1 MARRKS
7 INVTSANTA
16 NGPFSVS
23 TKLNKD
29 GKKLVYTV
37 NARSVIYKSF
47 NLKDIMV
54 YEGFIDKETK
64 TLIEAKEKNLK
75 RHIIKSLSQ
84 EQDLVPDSIIYLE
97 LEISQNLNIISAEIY
112 NLPTEHATNPKADVR
127 PWNGFPEMIGFS
139 PPLEFDDKGQLK
151 NSNVSRYQRYAYVP
165 IAYVTS
171 DPQAVGTS
179 ITFPAIGSGKP
190 LTQTLVQILNT
201 NLIIQT
207 FNYDGIPVAYPI
219 PFFGGTYLY
228 YDYTKA

>member
-1 MARRKS
+1 MKRS
-7 INVTSANTA
+7 INISDSTVA

-23 TKLNKD
+23 TKLSSD
-29 GKKLVYTV
+29 GKKLVFTS
-37 NARSVIYKSF
+37 NPRSVIYKSF

-54 YEGFIDKETK
+54 DQSFIDKETSQ
-64 TLIEAKEKNLK
+64 LIIAKEKNLD
-75 RHIIKSLSQ
+75 RHIIKKLSE

-97 LEISQNLNIISAEIY
+97 LEISPNLNIISAQMY
-112 NLPTEHATNPKADVR
+112 NLPTEHATNPKQDVR

-139 PPLEFDDKGQLK
+139 PPLEFDEKGQLK
-151 NSNVSRYQRYAYVP
+151 DIKVTRYQKYAYVP
-165 IAYVTS
+165 TAYITS

-179 ITFPAIGSGKP
+179 VIFPAKGSGEP
-190 LTQTLVQILNT
+190 ITQTLVQVLNT

-228 YDYTKA
+228 YDYTSTK